1 MKQYC
6 SFLLTLLQFAPSCRG
21 FVESPPLTRTRPT
34 LQTIFSTQHFRENRS
49 RQNAD
54 DIIELRADIERLKQ
68 EAFLRLEALH
78 EKLVISSS
86 QKNTEKGVEAAKQ
99 HQRENPP
106 IIASLTAPSTSSTTR
121 HDRVNLEG
129 VKTMQDLTGI
139 AEEFERDMHLL
150 SQKQEIKSQSVA
162 LAAAEKP
169 HPLKLLDDTRWR
181 ISLDVHRVRG
191 TWMPKTWG
199 ASGDKLRLKLEV
211 EFTTDELYEREDFF
225 NGLSDGSKVLRIVQ
239 NEASLGPTMSE
250 GGKSVRVVNGGWR
263 VCPMEGPLNT
273 AILRWFFDLEEEAR
287 HLGSDIYLPVG
298 RVYGTCGYFPLVD
311 RSNVDGRGTSKREI
325 YQQELRQ
332 MEAKYMSLKGEQG
345 DDNDLVSIDKLKRFH
360 KIIQVRNEAT
370 KIRKTIKDEFKREPP
385 KSSLRLSRDQKV
397 GLSREGGVCCK
408 KQNGLTQE
416 YHILGKF
423 EIASI
428 ENRDRSDYRDIL
440 RP

>member
-1 MKQYC
+1 MKQYYC
-6 SFLLTLLQFAPSCRG
+6 FFLMLLQFASSCRG
-21 FVESPPLTRTRPT
+21 FVESPPLTRWRPT
-34 LQTIFSTQHFRENRS
+34 QSKVFSTQPFPENS
-49 RQNAD
+49 SHKNAD
-54 DIIELRADIERLKQ
+54 DIIELRADIERLRQ

-78 EKLVISSS
+78 EKLILKSK
-86 QKNTEKGVEAAKQ
+86 QNTNLGDEDAKEHHQ
-99 HQRENPP
+99 QRENPP
-106 IIASLTAPSTSSTTR
+106 IIASLTAPSTSSSTR
-121 HDRVNLEG
+121 HDRVNLEDI
-129 VKTMQDLTGI
+129 KTMQNLTSI

-150 SQKQEIKSQSVA
+150 NQKLEVKSRAAA
-162 LAAAEKP
+162 LAAPEKP

-199 ASGDKLRLKLEV
+199 ASGDKLRLKLEM

-239 NEASLGPTMSE
+239 NEASMAPTMTQ
-250 GGKSVRVVNGGWR
+250 GGKSIRVVNGGWR

-273 AILRWFFDLEEEAR
+273 AILRWFFDVEEEAR
-287 HLGSDIYLPVG
+287 HLGSDIYLPAG
-298 RVYGTCGYFPLVD
+298 RVYGTCGYFPIIV
-311 RSNVDGRGTSKREI
+311 RSNVDGKSKREV
-325 YQQELRQ
+325 YQQALRQ
-332 MEAKYMSLKGEQG
+332 IEAKYRSLQEEQ
-345 DDNDLVSIDKLKRFH
+345 DSDTDLISMEKLMRF
-360 KIIQVRNEAT
+360 QAMQVVRNDAA
-370 KIRKTIKDEFKREPP
+370 KIKKTINEELKKEPP

-397 GLSREGGVCCK
+397 GLSREGGLCCK

-428 ENRDRSDYRDIL
+428 ENRERSDYRDLL